1 MLARLTSM
9 QYRSQL
15 KTFLIFIRLEMPS
28 ELRYSIRLPEELIID
43 TVLSQNDHIIGCDRD
58 D

>member
-1 MLARLTSM
+1 M

-15 KTFLIFIRLEMPS
+15 KTSLIFIRLEMPS
-28 ELRYSIRLPEELIID
+28 ELRSSIRLPEGLIID
-43 TVLSQNDHIIGCDRD
+43 TALSQNDHIIGCDRD